1 MATNAPPAWVE
12 ELRQRPTV
20 KVEEV
25 AEILGMSTRSAY
37 DAVHR
42 GEIPTIRF
50 GRRLLVP
57 TAALL
62 RMLGV
67 DPEDPS

>member
-1 MATNAPPAWVE
+1 MATNAPPTWVE

-20 KVEEV
+20 KVDEA
-25 AEILGMSTRSAY
+25 AEILGMATRSAY

-42 GEIPTIRF
+42 GEIPTIRI
-50 GRRLLVP
+50 GRRFLVP
-57 TAALL
+57 TTALL

-67 DPEDPS
+67 DTEDPS